1 MALYNTSV
9 LFVCIDFSDHRKL
22 VIAMFFIY
30 YLISSMYFETLRAEY
45 NFDAVFLPLY
55 VYYMGTFYYIKL

>member
-1 MALYNTSV
+1 
-9 LFVCIDFSDHRKL
+9 
-22 VIAMFFIY
+22 MFFIY